1 MPTDELI
8 GQKIKELRI
17 QKGMSQEQLA
27 NAISISKSSISE
39 WEACKRTPRMPTLRK
54 IAAALGVS
62 IDRLVTWKDA
72 DEAAS
77 DGERLTNHMLL
88 NGDTAASLA
97 LALGVSIE
105 SVQRMCADDLTPT
118 PEQRRFLADRYG
130 VSVERLF
137 RDDVE
142 PAVTDDPR
150 PLPRNAYP
158 MDQLTGQPVRVL
170 GKAAAGEPIY
180 APEDYDVYVN
190 SPVKCDAAIE
200 VQGDSMEPDYLD
212 GDMVYIRCR
221 PDVDD
226 GQVAVVFL
234 DDDAVI
240 KEVCHVPDGLLLLS
254 KNKQYKPLRVSVED
268 YPNLRIFGVPV
279 GFTRMYKAGPLSM
292 IHKGFR

>member
-1 MPTDELI
+1 MKI
-8 GQKIKELRI
+8 GERI
-17 QKGMSQEQLA
+17 AQYRKARGLTQQQLA
-27 NAISISKSSISE
+27 QELGTVKQTIGNYERGDREPSMAVV
-39 WEACKRTPRMPTLRK
+39 AR
-54 IAAALGVS
+54 IAEILGVS
-62 IDRLVTWKDA
+62 RGALYGVQDA
-72 DEAAS
+72 DDAGS

-105 SVQRMCADDLTPT
+105 SVQRMCAGDLDAT

-150 PLPRNAYP
+150 PLPRNAYS

-200 VQGDSMEPDYLD
+200 VQGDSMVPDYLD
-212 GDMVYIRCR
+212 GDMVYIRCC

-279 GFTRMYKAGPLSM
+279 GFTRMYKNDPLRM
-292 IHKGFR
+292 VRKGLK

>member
-1 MPTDELI
+1 MKI
-8 GQKIKELRI
+8 GERI
-17 QKGMSQEQLA
+17 AQYRKARGLTQQQLA
-27 NAISISKSSISE
+27 QELGTVKQTIGNYERGDREPSMAVV
-39 WEACKRTPRMPTLRK
+39 AR
-54 IAAALGVS
+54 IAEILGVS
-62 IDRLVTWKDA
+62 RGALYGVQDA

-105 SVQRMCADDLTPT
+105 SVQRMCAGDLDAT
-118 PEQRRFLADRYG
+118 PEQRQFLAKRYG
-130 VSVERLF
+130 VPVERLF

-150 PLPRNAYP
+150 PLPRNAYS
-158 MDQLTGQPVRVL
+158 MDQLTGQPVRVF

-180 APEDYDVYVN
+180 APEDYNVYVN

-200 VQGDSMEPDYLD
+200 VQGDSMVPDYLD
-212 GDMVYIRCR
+212 GDMVYIRCC

-254 KNKQYKPLRVSVED
+254 KNKQYKPLRISVED

-279 GFTRMYKAGPLSM
+279 GFTRMYKADPLNM
-292 IHKGFR
+292 IRKGFK